1 MEYIFPPWKL
11 FIRIN
16 SSVSSWL
23 CKQTLVAA
31 VPAARYRISSEILS
45 IPVSKPPPCRNL
57 VSTTCF
63 KFAYYET
70 VGPSLPSLPLPSFQQ
85 GYRHV
90 TQFSCNFACCGAGT
104 RDNMRTLETN
114 YQCTTGIPTW
124 FYNTSN
130 ILGFFQYSVLIF
142 LVSLLLYMWIRIGE

>member
-70 VGPSLPSLPLPSFQQ
+70 VGPSLPSPPLPSPRSNRVTDTWHSFPVTLRVVAREQGIICGLWKPIINVQLEFQLDFTI
-85 GYRHV
+85 YLV
-90 TQFSCNFACCGAGT
+90 S
-104 RDNMRTLETN
+104 
-114 YQCTTGIPTW
+114 
-124 FYNTSN
+124 SN
-130 ILGFFQYSVLIF
+130 ISFSFS
-142 LVSLLLYMWIRIGE
+142 